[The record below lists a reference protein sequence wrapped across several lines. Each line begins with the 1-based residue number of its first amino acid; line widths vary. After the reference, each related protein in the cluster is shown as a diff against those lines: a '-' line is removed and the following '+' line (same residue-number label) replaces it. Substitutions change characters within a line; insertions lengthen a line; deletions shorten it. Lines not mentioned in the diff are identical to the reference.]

1 MKTIKTDK
9 IVMGLGIVF
18 CIGAVALLMTSETID
33 IVIILALLVAG
44 VISLITGF
52 SKYLG
57 YRESPRT
64 DERTRKIGAFAA
76 TYSWF
81 TTFVLINILFLLNYF
96 GRLTITVSQVLAL
109 LFFVMLVTML
119 GMNMYFKQKGYA
131 E

>member
-64 DERTRKIGAFAA
+64 DERTRKISAFAA

-81 TTFVLINILFLLNYF
+81 ITFVLVNILFLLDYF
-96 GRLTITVSQVLAL
+96 GRLTITVSQVLGL
-109 LFFVMLVTML
+109 LFFVMLVTMF
-119 GMNMYFKQKGYA
+119 GMNVYFKQKGYA

>member
-44 VISLITGF
+44 VISLIIGF

-64 DERTRKIGAFAA
+64 DERTRKISAFAA

-81 TTFVLINILFLLNYF
+81 TTFVLVNILFLLDYF
-96 GRLTITVSQVLAL
+96 GRLTITVSQVLGL
-109 LFFVMLVTML
+109 LFFVMLVTMF
-119 GMNMYFKQKGYA
+119 GMNVYFKQKGYA

>member
-1 MKTIKTDK
+1 MKTTKTNK
-9 IVMGLGIVF
+9 IIMGLGMVL

-44 VISLITGF
+44 VTSLITGF

-64 DERTRKIGAFAA
+64 DERTRKLSAFAA

-81 TTFVLINILFLLNYF
+81 ITFVLVNILFLLDYF
-96 GRLTITVSQVLAL
+96 GRLTITVSQTLGFI
-109 LFFVMLVTML
+109 FFVMLVTMFCI
-119 GMNMYFKQKGYA
+119 NVYFKRKGYA